1 MQKLARLKDQDFYAV
16 IYSDEIVDVKNSSLA
31 FGLAV
36 DIGTTTVVCYLVDM
50 IKKRVVD
57 FYSFVNPQ
65 KKFGAD
71 VISRIDFARE
81 KEEGL
86 FILQKEF

>member
-1 MQKLARLKDQDFYAV
+1 M
-16 IYSDEIVDVKNSSLA
+16 
-31 FGLAV
+31 

-86 FILQKEF
+86 FILQKEIFKFTKQSIKNSYTEKPYISR